1 MLTVCYLSRPLFL
14 FCCANFAVEL
24 PQPRNNSRGTK
35 DTGNHAPDRP
45 EFCLLQPRPGNRE
58 TARTAGR
65 SDRASAIKRRLF
77 LPALFSLS
85 NTHSILPAKAG
96 PNLPKTSWWR
106 RYPPL
111 PRKRPHS
118 GPQGRTAGK
127 PPFSLFSIA
136 IFNMPVYIS
145 WPHYSRKL

>member
-1 MLTVCYLSRPLFL
+1 MRGKAKNGFILRKAFPKVLATLRIAQNSERKSVTAIISG
-14 FCCANFAVEL
+14 VEKRHTKQ
-24 PQPRNNSRGTK
+24 PQ
-35 DTGNHAPDRP
+35 
-45 EFCLLQPRPGNRE
+45 

-65 SDRASAIKRRLF
+65 SDRADAIKRRLF
-77 LPALFSLS
+77 LPAFFSLS
-85 NTHSILPAKAG
+85 NPSRILPVKAG

-106 RYPPL
+106 RYPTL

-136 IFNMPVYIS
+136 IFNTPVYIS
-145 WPHYSRKL
+145 WPHYLQKL

>member
-65 SDRASAIKRRLF
+65 SDRAGAIKRRLF
-77 LPALFSLS
+77 LPAFFSLS
-85 NTHSILPAKAG
+85 NPSRILPVQAG
-96 PNLPKTSWWR
+96 PNLLKPLGG
-106 RYPPL
+106 RYPTL
-111 PRKRPHS
+111 LRKRPHS